1 LLAALVK
8 KHCAVSN
15 EWIANRLAM
24 RHPAGVSKV
33 VKLYQESK
41 EGEKM
46 MTKHEKNSNPR
57 TPFTDGQASVWRT
70 RLDAVAGLIYP

>member
-15 EWIANRLAM
+15 ESIANRLAM
-24 RHPAGVSKV
+24 GHPAGMSKV
-33 VKLYQESK
+33 VKLYQESI

-46 MTKHEKNSNPR
+46 MTKHEKILKSK
-57 TPFTDGQASVWRT
+57 D
-70 RLDAVAGLIYP
+70 